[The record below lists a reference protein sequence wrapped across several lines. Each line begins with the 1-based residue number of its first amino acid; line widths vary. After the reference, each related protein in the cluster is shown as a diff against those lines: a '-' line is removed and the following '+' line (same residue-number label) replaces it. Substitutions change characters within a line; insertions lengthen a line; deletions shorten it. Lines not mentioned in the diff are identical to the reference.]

1 MSDHTILVIQ
11 VIKTFFVQFFC
22 VFLTPFLISSASVRP
37 IPFLSFIALIFA
49 WNVPLVSLIF
59 LKRYLVFPSLF
70 FPSISLHFSV
80 KKTFLSLLASWNCAF
95 RCLYLYFSPLPLT
108 SLLFLDVLKAF
119 LHQPYCQHKKSGE
132 VEEISEKEERRSNLR
147 PEHPRGSGQPSAVLL
162 SLFLGPWEGRWKGA
176 PVAAEPLPL
185 F

>member
-1 MSDHTILVIQ
+1 MYSYHL
-11 VIKTFFVQFFC
+11 
-22 VFLTPFLISSASVRP
+22 LISSASVRS
-37 IPFLSFIALIFA
+37 IPLCPSLCLSLHEMFP
-49 WNVPLVSLIF
+49 WNLLIF
-59 LKRYLVFPSLF
+59 LTRSLVFPSLF